1 MKIAIAQINPILGD
15 FAGNKKSILDNIEK
29 ARGKA
34 ELIVFPEMC
43 VTGYPPKDLLF
54 DNGFIAESM
63 NTIKDIAKKT
73 KGISAIIGFASKDE
87 KLHNSAAVIKD
98 GRIMGIQH
106 KSLLPSYD
114 VFNEERYFGPAKEHH
129 IFSIGMKVGIMIC
142 RDLWDR
148 EYSIKPAEILAGK
161 GAEIIIVISASP
173 YWHGKGDERKLQLKK
188 KARKFGIP
196 FVYVN
201 IIGSEDGLVFDGESL
216 AYNSKGELIAEAR
229 KFGEDFI
236 IFDTESEKIN
246 ARKENL
252 EKNTYDAIVLALK
265 DYFRKNGA
273 KTAHIGLSGGIDSSV
288 AACIAS
294 DALGKKN
301 VTGVFMP
308 SEYTSRESRNYA
320 QKLAKNLGIGYIEMP
335 IGKLF
340 SVFKEEIG
348 EHIKKNKQ
356 VTQENIQ
363 ARIRGNIL
371 MALSN
376 SEGSLVITT
385 GNKSELAMGYCT
397 MYGDTAGSF
406 AVLSDLYKTDVY
418 NIARYITRYSE
429 IIPKGTIE
437 REPSA
442 ELRPNQKDS
451 DELPKYF
458 VLDPILK
465 EHIENGK
472 GGKEIIKMGFKK
484 EVVDFVLGKVKD
496 TEYKRKQLPPGVKV
510 TKKAFGSG
518 RQMPIASRYKG

>member
-63 NTIKDIAKKT
+63 NAIKDIAKKT

-114 VFNEERYFGPAKEHH
+114 VFNEERYFEPAKEHH

-173 YWHGKGDERKLQLKK
+173 YRHGKGDERKLQLKK

-201 IIGSEDGLVFDGESL
+201 IIGSEDVLVFDGEIL

-288 AACIAS
+288 AAC
-294 DALGKKN
+294 K
-301 VTGVFMP
+301 
-308 SEYTSRESRNYA
+308 
-320 QKLAKNLGIGYIEMP
+320 IGRA
-335 IGKLF
+335 
-340 SVFKEEIG
+340 
-348 EHIKKNKQ
+348 H
-356 VTQENIQ
+356 
-363 ARIRGNIL
+363 
-371 MALSN
+371 
-376 SEGSLVITT
+376 
-385 GNKSELAMGYCT
+385 
-397 MYGDTAGSF
+397 
-406 AVLSDLYKTDVY
+406 
-418 NIARYITRYSE
+418 
-429 IIPKGTIE
+429 
-437 REPSA
+437 
-442 ELRPNQKDS
+442 
-451 DELPKYF
+451 
-458 VLDPILK
+458 
-465 EHIENGK
+465 
-472 GGKEIIKMGFKK
+472 
-484 EVVDFVLGKVKD
+484 
-496 TEYKRKQLPPGVKV
+496 
-510 TKKAFGSG
+510 
-518 RQMPIASRYKG
+518 